1 MHICADS
8 LLAIPI
14 GLLPRQAKRRL
25 TIPSDLW
32 CGDIRLN
39 GSIGSD
45 DWSYHE
51 GCLHS
56 MWYR

>member
-32 CGDIRLN
+32 CGDIRLD
-39 GSIGSD
+39 SLIGSNAR
-45 DWSYHE
+45 SYHE
-51 GCLHS
+51 GCS
-56 MWYR
+56 CS